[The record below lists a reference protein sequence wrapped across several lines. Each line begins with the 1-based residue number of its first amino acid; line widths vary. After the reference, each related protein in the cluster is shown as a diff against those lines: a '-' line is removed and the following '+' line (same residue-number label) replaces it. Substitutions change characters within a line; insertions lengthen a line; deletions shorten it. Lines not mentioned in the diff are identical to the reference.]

1 MWNGA
6 RDIIKEK
13 AGPIKE
19 VSVNCDLLNS
29 ALNYYQ
35 IVRKLCPKSLIFF
48 TIPKIMVSYVSI
60 FLVVIEQHFPSGL
73 ELCFSLQN
81 VL

>member
-6 RDIIKEK
+6 RDIIKDK

-29 ALNYYQ
+29 AEQ
-35 IVRKLCPKSLIFF
+35 GKLLDISKQKNKKARAFRV
-48 TIPKIMVSYVSI
+48 TK
-60 FLVVIEQHFPSGL
+60 E
-73 ELCFSLQN
+73 
-81 VL
+81 

>member
-13 AGPIKE
+13 AGPIKK

-29 ALNYYQ
+29 ALNLYTLHCDLLNS
-35 IVRKLCPKSLIFF
+35 VF
-48 TIPKIMVSYVSI
+48 TIPKIMVSYVCEHNCNLFSI
-60 FLVVIEQHFPSGL
+60 HPL
-73 ELCFSLQN
+73 N
-81 VL
+81 VSVLF

>member
-48 TIPKIMVSYVSI
+48 TIPKIMVSYVCEHNWNLFSI
-60 FLVVIEQHFPSGL
+60 HPL
-73 ELCFSLQN
+73 N
-81 VL
+81 VSVLF